1 MSDIL
6 WQRGIAELGFEV
18 SDEQLGLLKKYVD
31 LLQRWNKT
39 YNLTAIRNRDEMI
52 PAHIFDSLVV
62 APFIEGKN
70 CLDVGSG
77 AGLPGIPLA
86 IMQPERHFTMLD
98 TNGKK
103 TRFIQQAIIELGLK
117 NANVVQSRVEEWQ
130 PESLYDGIISRAFAS
145 ISDFVNG
152 CQMHLAENGCLY
164 AMKGQFPKDELA
176 WLPAPFKLASS
187 EPLTVPFLTGERHL
201 LKIINTQA

>member
-1 MSDIL
+1 MSDVL
-6 WQRGIAELGFEV
+6 WARGIAELGLAIDD
-18 SDEQLGLLKKYVD
+18 SQLEKLKQYVA

-39 YNLTAIRNRDEMI
+39 YNLTAIRDPDQVI

-86 IMQPERHFTMLD
+86 ILQPERTFTMLD

-103 TRFIQQAIIELGLK
+103 TRFIQQAIIELGLN
-117 NANVVQSRVEEWQ
+117 NASVVQVRVEQWQ
-130 PESLYDGIISRAFAS
+130 PDIRFDAIISRAFAS
-145 ISDFVNG
+145 INDFING
-152 CQMHLAENGCLY
+152 CSMHLAEDGVFY
-164 AMKGQFPKDELA
+164 AMKGLFPDEELSH
-176 WLPAPFKLASS
+176 LPKGFSLASQHS
-187 EPLTVPFLTGERHL
+187 LAVPFLVGERHL
-201 LKIINTQA
+201 LKIINSHE